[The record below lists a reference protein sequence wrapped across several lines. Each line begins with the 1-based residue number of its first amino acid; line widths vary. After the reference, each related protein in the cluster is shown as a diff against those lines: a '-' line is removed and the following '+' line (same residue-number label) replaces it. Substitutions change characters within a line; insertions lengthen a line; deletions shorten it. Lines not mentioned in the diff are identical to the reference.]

1 MILFYEYPK
10 CSTCRAAKAEL
21 IKLGVEFEAIDIKT
35 TPPSASQLKDW
46 MEATGFELKKYFNT
60 SGNSYRE
67 LGLKDKFD
75 SLTLED
81 ALGLLA
87 NDGMLIKRPL
97 LIKDVHFPL
106 IDEVRTER
114 VSLLTREE
122 WYSRKENP

>member
-21 IKLGVEFEAIDIKT
+21 KSLGLEFEAIDIKS
-35 TPPSASQLKDW
+35 TPPGAEELKAW
-46 MEATGFELKKYFNT
+46 MEATGLELKKYFNT

-75 SLTLED
+75 SLSLEQ
-81 ALGLLA
+81 ALNLLA

-97 LIKDVHFPL
+97 LIQDGKIL
-106 IDEVRTER
+106 QIGYRTK
-114 VSLLTREE
+114 
-122 WYSRKENP
+122 YENLGL

>member
-21 IKLGVEFEAIDIKT
+21 KSLGLEFEAIDIKS
-35 TPPSASQLKDW
+35 TPPSAEELKAW
-46 MEATGFELKKYFNT
+46 MEATGLELKKYFNT

-75 SLTLED
+75 SLSLEQ
-81 ALGLLA
+81 ALNLLA

-97 LIKDVHFPL
+97 LIQDGKIL
-106 IDEVRTER
+106 QIGYRTK
-114 VSLLTREE
+114 
-122 WYSRKENP
+122 YENLG

>member
-21 IKLGVEFEAIDIKT
+21 KSLGLEFEAIDIKL
-35 TPPSASQLKDW
+35 TPPSAEELKVW
-46 MEATGFELKKYFNT
+46 MEATGLELKKYFNT

-75 SLTLED
+75 SLSLEQ
-81 ALGLLA
+81 ALNLLA

-97 LIKDVHFPL
+97 LIQDGKIL
-106 IDEVRTER
+106 QIGYRTK
-114 VSLLTREE
+114 
-122 WYSRKENP
+122 YENLGL

>member
-21 IKLGVEFEAIDIKT
+21 KSLGLEFEAIDIKS
-35 TPPSASQLKDW
+35 TPPSAEELKAW
-46 MEATGFELKKYFNT
+46 MEATGLELKKYFNI

-75 SLTLED
+75 SLSLEQ
-81 ALGLLA
+81 ALNLLA

-97 LIKDVHFPL
+97 LIQDGKIL
-106 IDEVRTER
+106 QIGYRTK
-114 VSLLTREE
+114 
-122 WYSRKENP
+122 YENLGL

>member
-21 IKLGVEFEAIDIKT
+21 KSLGLEFEAIEIKS
-35 TPPSASQLKDW
+35 TPPSAEELKAW
-46 MEATGFELKKYFNT
+46 MEATGLELKKYFNT

-75 SLTLED
+75 SLSLEQ
-81 ALGLLA
+81 ALNLLA

-97 LIKDVHFPL
+97 LIQDGKIL
-106 IDEVRTER
+106 QIGYRTK
-114 VSLLTREE
+114 
-122 WYSRKENP
+122 YENLGL

>member
-21 IKLGVEFEAIDIKT
+21 KSLGLEFEAIDIKS
-35 TPPSASQLKDW
+35 TPPSAEELKAW
-46 MEATGFELKKYFNT
+46 MEATGLESKKYFNT

-75 SLTLED
+75 SLSLEQ
-81 ALGLLA
+81 ALNLLA

-97 LIKDVHFPL
+97 LIQDGKIL
-106 IDEVRTER
+106 QIGYRTK
-114 VSLLTREE
+114 
-122 WYSRKENP
+122 YENLGL